1 MRAARPVQ
9 SALPDAR
16 SGGSAIAHRFVSLL
30 AIAASFVVAALGD
43 AALAADS
50 AWPSRPVRIIVAQA
64 PGGPPDLIGRYVA
77 ERLAR
82 ALGTPVVVENRA
94 GASGIIGIGEAAR
107 AQPDGHT
114 LVVTTLSTHALVPHV
129 AANVPYDPVRDFA
142 AVSNLF
148 RSIKAVWVSPALPVR
163 TLPEFV
169 AYAKARPGELNF
181 ASGGVGSSNHVDV
194 ELFKAAT
201 GVDLVHVPYNGPSAG
216 LAAVASGDV
225 QMMIVSVTTGV
236 GLAQG
241 GKVRPLVVFSAERS
255 TLLPDVPTGRE
266 LGLSGLDLTAWIGLM
281 APAGTPV
288 DIVRTLNREIDVIL
302 ASDQT
307 AAWAQRHGLEIAR
320 GSAESFART
329 VADDYARWGDAIR
342 GMHVQRQ

>member
-1 MRAARPVQ
+1 MLPRSILTRTASVL
-9 SALPDAR
+9 ALA
-16 SGGSAIAHRFVSLL
+16 
-30 AIAASFVVAALGD
+30 VVLFATFAP
-43 AALAADS
+43 AALAAEA
-50 AWPSRPVRIIVAQA
+50 AWPARPVRIIVAQA

-77 ERLAR
+77 ERLGR
-82 ALGTPVVVENRA
+82 SLGTPVVVENRA
-94 GASGIIGIGEAAR
+94 GASGIIGIVEGAR

-129 AANVPYDPVRDFA
+129 AANVPYDPLRDFA

-148 RSIKAVWVSPALPVR
+148 RSIKAVWINPRIPAR

-169 AYAKARPGELNF
+169 ALAKARPGELNF

-201 GVDLVHVPYNGPSAG
+201 GIDLVHVPYNGPSAG
-216 LAAVASGDV
+216 IAAVASGDV
-225 QMMIVSVTTGV
+225 QMMIVSITTGV

-241 GKVRPLVVFSAERS
+241 GKVRPLVVFSEERS
-255 TLLPDVPTGRE
+255 PLLPDVPTGRE

-288 DIVRTLNREIDVIL
+288 DIVSRLNREIDAML
-302 ASDQT
+302 ASPET

>member
-1 MRAARPVQ
+1 MLPRSILTRTASVL
-9 SALPDAR
+9 ALAVVLF
-16 SGGSAIAHRFVSLL
+16 ATFAH
-30 AIAASFVVAALGD
+30 
-43 AALAADS
+43 AALAAEA
-50 AWPSRPVRIIVAQA
+50 AWPARPVRIIVAQA

-77 ERLAR
+77 ERLGR
-82 ALGTPVVVENRA
+82 SLGTPVVVENRA
-94 GASGIIGIGEAAR
+94 GASGIIGIVEGAR

-129 AANVPYDPVRDFA
+129 AANVPYDPLRDFA

-148 RSIKAVWVSPALPVR
+148 RSIKAVWVNPRIPAR

-169 AYAKARPGELNF
+169 ALAKARPGELNF

-201 GVDLVHVPYNGPSAG
+201 GIDLMHVPYNGPSAG
-216 LAAVASGDV
+216 IAAVASGDV
-225 QMMIVSVTTGV
+225 QMMIVSITTGV

-241 GKVRPLVVFSAERS
+241 GKVRPLVVFSEERS
-255 TLLPDVPTGRE
+255 PLLPDVPTGRE

-288 DIVRTLNREIDVIL
+288 DIVSRLNREIDAIL
-302 ASDQT
+302 ASPET

>member
-1 MRAARPVQ
+1 M
-9 SALPDAR
+9 
-16 SGGSAIAHRFVSLL
+16 
-30 AIAASFVVAALGD
+30 VVAALD
-43 AALAADS
+43 NAALAADP
-50 AWPSRPVRIIVAQA
+50 AWPSRPVKIIVAQA

-82 ALGTPVVVENRA
+82 ALGMPVVVENRA

-107 AQPDGHT
+107 AQPDGYT

-129 AANVPYDPVRDFA
+129 AANVPYDPVRDFT

-163 TLPEFV
+163 TLPDFV

-225 QMMIVSVTTGV
+225 QMMIVSITTGI

-255 TLLPDVPTGRE
+255 PLLPDVPTGQE

-281 APAGTPV
+281 APAGTPDDV
-288 DIVRTLNREIDVIL
+288 VRRLNREIDAIL
-302 ASDQT
+302 ARSET

-329 VADDYARWGDAIR
+329 VAADYARWGDAIR
-342 GMHVQRQ
+342 GMSPTGRP

>member
-1 MRAARPVQ
+1 MLALAAGLV
-9 SALPDAR
+9 
-16 SGGSAIAHRFVSLL
+16 F
-30 AIAASFVVAALGD
+30 AALCN
-43 AALAADS
+43 AALAADP

-77 ERLAR
+77 ERLGR

-129 AANVPYDPVRDFA
+129 AANVPYDPVGDFT

-148 RSIKAVWVSPALPVR
+148 RSIKAVWVNPALPVR

-169 AYAKARPGELNF
+169 AYAKARPGQLNF

-194 ELFKAAT
+194 ELFNAAT

-216 LAAVASGDV
+216 IAAVASGDV
-225 QMMIVSVTTGV
+225 QMMIVSITTGV

-241 GKVRPLVVFSAERS
+241 GKVRPLVVFSGERS
-255 TLLPDVPTGRE
+255 PLLPDVPTGRE

-288 DIVRTLNREIDVIL
+288 DIVHRLNREIDAIL
-302 ASDQT
+302 ASNET
-307 AAWAQRHGLEIAR
+307 AAWSQRHGLEIAR

-342 GMHVQRQ
+342 GMSPTGRPEGEYRSAQREGSPVSVQRQ